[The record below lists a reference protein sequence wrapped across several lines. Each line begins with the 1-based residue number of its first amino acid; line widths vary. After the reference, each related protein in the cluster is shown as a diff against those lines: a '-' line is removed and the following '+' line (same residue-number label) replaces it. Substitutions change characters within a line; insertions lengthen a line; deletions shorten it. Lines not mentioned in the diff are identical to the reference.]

1 MFHRNIDEECS
12 QRTLQSLKNNDS
24 ELKCL
29 FSTVAFGMGVPNS
42 KCGTCSSLGSSQVC
56 LVLLARGWK
65 GGRDGRSAYA
75 VCFAYGRSLVKTIAD
90 EKTITIMR
98 SALQRK
104 TFIRF
109 SVLENTGI
117 KGSSGK
123 WTKLHWQWGMP
134 SFEMLHFLHTEIQQG
149 SIRVWDPMMPEFY
162 VKWDS

>member
-1 MFHRNIDEECS
+1 MTVNLNACFQQWPLGWEFEIQNV
-12 QRTLQSLKNNDS
+12 
-24 ELKCL
+24 EL
-29 FSTVAFGMGVPNS
+29 VVH
-42 KCGTCSSLGSSQVC
+42 C

-98 SALQRK
+98 STLQRK

-123 WTKLHWQWGMP
+123 WTKLHWQ
-134 SFEMLHFLHTEIQQG
+134 
-149 SIRVWDPMMPEFY
+149 
-162 VKWDS
+162 

>member
-1 MFHRNIDEECS
+1 MKSAVKEHY
-12 QRTLQSLKNNDS
+12 SLWKTMTVNWNACFQQWPLGWEFEIQNV
-24 ELKCL
+24 EL
-29 FSTVAFGMGVPNS
+29 VVH
-42 KCGTCSSLGSSQVC
+42 C

-149 SIRVWDPMMPEFY
+149 SIKDEFGIP
-162 VKWDS
+162 WCQNFM

>member
-1 MFHRNIDEECS
+1 MTVNLNACFQQWPLGWEFEIQNV
-12 QRTLQSLKNNDS
+12 
-24 ELKCL
+24 EL
-29 FSTVAFGMGVPNS
+29 VVH
-42 KCGTCSSLGSSQVC
+42 C

-104 TFIRF
+104 TVIRF

-123 WTKLHWQWGMP
+123 WTKLHWQ
-134 SFEMLHFLHTEIQQG
+134 
-149 SIRVWDPMMPEFY
+149 
-162 VKWDS
+162 

>member
-56 LVLLARGWK
+56 LVLLTRGWK

-104 TFIRF
+104 TCFRF

-134 SFEMLHFLHTEIQQG
+134 TLRCCTFCTLKFNKAVL
-149 SIRVWDPMMPEFY
+149 EFGIP
-162 VKWDS
+162 WCQNFM

>member
-29 FSTVAFGMGVPNS
+29 FSTVAFGMGVRNS
-42 KCGTCSSLGSSQVC
+42 KCGACSSLSCAIGKR
-56 LVLLARGWK
+56 LEGRKRWK
-65 GGRDGRSAYA
+65 ECIR
-75 VCFAYGRSLVKTIAD
+75 CFLAYGRSLVKTIAD

-149 SIRVWDPMMPEFY
+149 SIKDEFGIP
-162 VKWDS
+162 WCQNFM